1 MVFSSIVFLTLFL
14 PAFLGIYYLT
24 PMRWRSLI
32 ILLGSYLFYA
42 WWRID
47 FVILFAIITFFNYAI
62 SIHILKAKAAAN
74 VELSKKWLWLGIA
87 GNLAVLG
94 YFKYFNFGID
104 AFNELVIAMGGTPW
118 AAWQVILPIG
128 ISFYIFQAISYLI
141 DIYRGDAE
149 LAPSFLDFAAFIA
162 LFPQLIAGPV
172 IRYKDIAHQ
181 FEKREHS
188 LKLFNEGAIYFMCGF
203 AKKILIADS
212 LAPLAD
218 MMFAQANPTFIES
231 WLGILAYA
239 GQLYFDFCGYS
250 QMAVGLGLMMGFR
263 FIRNFNH
270 PYISQSITEFWQRWH
285 ISLSTWLRDYLYIP
299 LGGNR
304 KGKERTYINLMLT
317 MVLGGFWHG
326 ANWTFILWGAWH
338 GGILALERMF
348 GGKGASPY
356 PKAIAWALTFLFIL
370 VGWVLFRSPNVTTA
384 LNFYAG
390 MFSFASG
397 FSLSETIAWQIT
409 PLMMSTLII
418 AYSISFASPYYLK
431 WRNHNQETILES
443 WAETASIS
451 EQIFIM
457 LLFIVAFCKL
467 IAQSHSPF
475 LYFQF

>member
-1 MVFSSIVFLTLFL
+1 MVFSSIVFLTVFLPLFL
-14 PAFLGIYYLT
+14 SIYYLT
-24 PMRWRSLI
+24 PSRWRSLV

-47 FVILFAIITFFNYAI
+47 FVVLFGVVTFFNYWI
-62 SIHILKAKAAAN
+62 SKVILRHKASSN
-74 VELSKKWLWLGIA
+74 VPLAKRWLAMGIG
-87 GNLAVLG
+87 GNLVVLA
-94 YFKYFNFGID
+94 YFKYFNFGVD
-104 AFNELVIAMGGTPW
+104 QFNEVVLAMGGNVW
-118 AAWQVILPIG
+118 DAWSVILPIG

-141 DIYRGDAE
+141 DIYRGDAD

-188 LKLFNEGAIYFMCGF
+188 LKLFNEGVVYFMAGF
-203 AKKILIADS
+203 CKKVLIADS

-218 MMFAQANPTFIES
+218 MMFALENPTFAES

-239 GQLYFDFCGYS
+239 GQLYYDFCGYS

-270 PYISQSITEFWQRWH
+270 PYISRSITEFWQRWH

-304 KGKERTYINLMLT
+304 KGKVRTYINLSLT

-326 ANWTFILWGAWH
+326 ANLTFLLWGAWH
-338 GGILALERMF
+338 GLILAIERML
-348 GGKGASPY
+348 GGKSGSPY
-356 PKAIAWALTFLFIL
+356 PRAISWALTFLFIL
-370 VGWVLFRSPNVTTA
+370 IGWVLFRAPDVTTA
-384 LNFYAG
+384 FGFYAA
-390 MFSFASG
+390 MFTPPSNLNISDA
-397 FSLSETIAWQIT
+397 LTWQIT
-409 PLMMSTLII
+409 PLMLATLVIAYII
-418 AYSISFASPYYLK
+418 AFGSPHYLK
-431 WRNHNQETILES
+431 WRGYTQETILES
-443 WAETASIS
+443 WAEKVKTS
-451 EQIFIM
+451 EQLALM
-457 LLFIVAFCKL
+457 LLFTLAFCKL

>member
-1 MVFSSIVFLTLFL
+1 MVFSSVVFLTFFL
-14 PAFLGIYYLT
+14 PVFLILYYLT
-24 PMRWRSLI
+24 PSRWRSLV
-32 ILLGSYLFYA
+32 ILFGSYLFYA

-47 FVILFAIITFFNYAI
+47 FVILFGVVTLFNYWV
-62 SIHILKAKAAAN
+62 STHIIRSKAASI
-74 VELSKKWLWLGIA
+74 VSRSKKWLALGVT

-94 YFKYFNFGID
+94 YFKYFNFGVD
-104 AFNELVIAMGGTPW
+104 AFNDLVIKMGGTPW
-118 AAWQVILPIG
+118 DAWSVILPIG

-149 LAPSFLDFAAFIA
+149 LAPSLLDFAAFIA

-188 LKLFNEGAIYFMCGF
+188 LSLFNEGAIYFMCGF
-203 AKKILIADS
+203 CKKVLIADT

-218 MMFAQANPTFIES
+218 MMFAQPNPSFAEA
-231 WLGILAYA
+231 WLGVLAYS

-270 PYISQSITEFWQRWH
+270 PYISRSITEFWQRWH

-304 KGKERTYINLMLT
+304 KGKVRTYINLSLT
-317 MVLGGFWHG
+317 MILGGFWHG

-338 GGILALERMF
+338 GFILAIERML
-348 GGKGASPY
+348 GGKNGTPY
-356 PKAIAWALTFLFIL
+356 PRAFAWGITFIFVLM
-370 VGWVLFRSPNVTTA
+370 GWVLFRAPDLTTA
-384 LNFYAG
+384 FGFYNG
-390 MFSFASG
+390 MFHFDNLTYISDR
-397 FSLSETIAWQIT
+397 LHWQIT
-409 PLMMSTLII
+409 PLMLTTL
-418 AYSISFASPYYLK
+418 AVAFAIVFVSPHYLK
-431 WRNHNQETILES
+431 WRGYTQETILES
-443 WAETASIS
+443 WAQRVSVL
-451 EQIFIM
+451 EQLIIIG
-457 LLFIVAFCKL
+457 LFLTAFCKL